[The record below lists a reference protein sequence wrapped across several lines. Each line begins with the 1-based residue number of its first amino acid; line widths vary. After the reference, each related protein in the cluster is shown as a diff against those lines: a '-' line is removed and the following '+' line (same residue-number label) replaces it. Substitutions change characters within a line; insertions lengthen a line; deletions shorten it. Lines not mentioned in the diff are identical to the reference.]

1 VAIRRSAAA
10 ETQELVDTLAAGDAV
25 ARETAAARLCAIG
38 ARAVPHL
45 IEAFR
50 ASHSTVARTAIL
62 HVLDSI
68 GDRRALALGLDV
80 LADPDRDPATVTAAI
95 SLLGTFLDGE
105 STHALETLGAV
116 AVDAS
121 RPDLERLAAW
131 QMLERMP
138 GRILAPLRTRLAGD
152 GSPAI
157 RRRVLAQPADET
169 ASWPPVDPADL
180 LNAAAAGQPTDPA
193 LLMGALPAAG
203 HRVPLTTLHR
213 LIERARSNERGAGA
227 QADAQE
233 WLAVRAAV
241 HAALAGRRSR
251 VALYDVKDTVEQA
264 QGPLPAAF
272 AGALARVG
280 DATCLEVIAGALA
293 RMPDAPTPQEHEW
306 RDQLLDA
313 GRAILDHERL
323 TRRHAVV
330 RRLARMHPEVAQA
343 LFG

>member
-1 VAIRRSAAA
+1 MAIRRSAAA

-25 ARETAAARLCAIG
+25 ARQTAAARLGAIG

-50 ASHSTVARTAIL
+50 ATHSTVARTAIL
-62 HVLDSI
+62 HVLETI
-68 GDRRALALGLDV
+68 RDRRALALGLDV
-80 LADPDRDPATVTAAI
+80 LADPDRDPATAAAAI
-95 SLLGTFLDGE
+95 GLLGTFLDGE

-116 AVDAS
+116 AVDAD

-138 GRILAPLRTRLAGD
+138 GRILAPLRTRLARD

-157 RRRVLAQPADET
+157 RRRVLAEPAGDT
-169 ASWPPVDPADL
+169 APLPLIDPADL
-180 LNAAAAGQPTDPA
+180 LAAAAAGQPTDPA
-193 LLMGALPAAG
+193 LLMVALPSAG
-203 HRVPLTTLHR
+203 HRIPLTTLHR
-213 LIERARSNERGAGA
+213 LIERARSNERDAGE
-227 QADAQE
+227 QADARE

-272 AGALARVG
+272 ATALARVG
-280 DATCLEVIAGALA
+280 DAACLEVIAGALA
-293 RMPDAPTPQEHEW
+293 RMRETPTPQAHEW